1 MSKFANRCPRDEVHK
16 RILGA
21 LEHYSEGAIM
31 GDFVS
36 TTGLSE
42 STIRQ
47 WLNTRMALGEVRV
60 IGTVIKNSNPAR
72 VYQLAVPPEK
82 MMPPKWLTA
91 RRTRVE
97 KHSVGIRQPILDG
110 PPRHPAPIAMYGM
123 AYQ

>member
-1 MSKFANRCPRDEVHK
+1 MSKFADRCPRDEVHK

-82 MMPPKWLTA
+82 MMPPKFSELPM
-91 RRTRVE
+91 
-97 KHSVGIRQPILDG
+97 RQ
-110 PPRHPAPIAMYGM
+110 
-123 AYQ
+123 